1 MAARYESEG
10 WRIVA
15 RNWTCRGGELDV
27 VAFRDGVLVVCE
39 VKARSGLA
47 FGHPGEA
54 VTPEKVRRVRHAAA
68 RFRASL
74 EESDRGLARAIRD
87 VRFDV
92 ALLVGDEL
100 EILTDAI

>member
-1 MAARYESEG
+1 MASAYEADG

-15 RNWTCRGGELDV
+15 RNWSCRGGELDV
-27 VAFRDGVLVVCE
+27 VAFRGGVLAVCE
-39 VKARSGLA
+39 VKARAGLA

-68 RFRASL
+68 RYRESL
-74 EESDRGLARAIRD
+74 RESDPRLASAIRD

-92 ALLVGDEL
+92 ALVVGRDLELLV
-100 EILTDAI
+100 DAI